1 MEFVATKMAQLKMV
15 LHSMFTRY
23 ISILTAFPRMEF
35 VATKMAQLKMI
46 LPSMFTRYISI
57 LTAFPRM
64 EFVATKMA
72 HSQNSKPK
80 TQNSILN
87 SQNSR
92 LYLPLR

>member
-1 MEFVATKMAQLKMV
+1 
-15 LHSMFTRY
+15 
-23 ISILTAFPRMEF
+23 
-35 VATKMAQLKMI
+35 
-46 LPSMFTRYISI
+46 
-57 LTAFPRM
+57 TAFPRM